1 MRLLLPF
8 GLTDRK
14 AAASLECLVL
24 EAMRATISRRRR
36 CLACMGV
43 RDVRSGL
50 ADGDGGRRATSER
63 QGRPPWLHGGK
74 VGGDVSAPCCAETD
88 LPSLLPAVLGLA
100 FFRENQK
107 RPPLVRR
114 AFRRQM
120 VGDTRF
126 ELVTP
131 TVSR

>member
-8 GLTDRK
+8 GLTDCK

-24 EAMRATISRRRR
+24 EAMRATVSRRRR

-50 ADGDGGRRATSER
+50 AEGSSRGGGLCARRRPDEAAWDPFGPLVI
-63 QGRPPWLHGGK
+63 QGTK
-74 VGGDVSAPCCAETD
+74 NA
-88 LPSLLPAVLGLA
+88 
-100 FFRENQK
+100 
-107 RPPLVRR
+107 PPLVRR